1 MCSLLV
7 LYAEKHGDKKE
18 AGEED
23 KSVWRDANDDA
34 LALWSKVIC
43 EDAEDLWAASA
54 RDIIVRATGDICT
67 RQAISRIWRINC
79 KIDVK

>member
-34 LALWSKVIC
+34 LALWSEAVCK
-43 EDAEDLWAASA
+43 DAEDLWTRSA
-54 RDIIVRATGDICT
+54 RDIITRATGDICT
-67 RQAISRIWRINC
+67 RQTISRIWNVDN
-79 KIDVK
+79 KYKYK

>member
-34 LALWSKVIC
+34 LALWSETVC
-43 EDAEDLWAASA
+43 EDAEDLWTASSRSIIARAA
-54 RDIIVRATGDICT
+54 GDRT
-67 RQAISRIWRINC
+67 FRQTISRIWNVDN
-79 KIDVK
+79 KYK